1 MLRSATLAGWRCDL
15 GYKKDVPQNNMTDIT
30 ITDFD
35 LGGINARRCSGSA
48 PVVLII
54 GSRGKGKS
62 TIARALMRTLRNIP
76 MGAVF
81 SATEA
86 SSPFYS
92 ENVPSLFIYSTLDMK
107 ALEKIV
113 KRQQMPDERK
123 EVFILIDDMMY
134 DPQFLRHAT
143 LKGIFLNGRHWGIT
157 LILTTQYA
165 IDVPPA
171 LRGNVDYVFMMR
183 ENNIQTCNK
192 LYKNFG
198 GTFPTCTLFVQAL
211 KVCTQDFGSMVIDCV
226 TDSVHRFRADIES
239 EKEEFRM
246 FAPCVWRYAK
256 AHTCTPAS
264 ERSVLM
270 DGSYHRILM
279 NK

>member
-1 MLRSATLAGWRCDL
+1 MS
-15 GYKKDVPQNNMTDIT
+15 TDIT
-30 ITDFD
+30 INDFSLED
-35 LGGINARRCSGSA
+35 INECRCNGSA

-62 TIARALMRTLRNIP
+62 TIARAVMRTLRSIP
-76 MGAVF
+76 VGAVF
-81 SATEA
+81 SGTEA

-92 ENVPSLFIYSTLDMK
+92 DNVPALFIYSTLDMN
-107 ALEKIV
+107 ALQRIV
-113 KRQQMPDERK
+113 KGQQKPDVHQH
-123 EVFILIDDMMY
+123 VFILIDDMMY
-134 DPQFLRHAT
+134 DPQFLRHPIM
-143 LKGIFLNGRHWGIT
+143 KSIFLNGRHWGIT

-183 ENNIQTCNK
+183 ENNIQTCGK

-198 GTFPTCTLFVQAL
+198 GTFPTSALFTQAL
-211 KVCTQDFGSMVIDCV
+211 KACTQDFGSMVIDFVNDCV
-226 TDSVHRFRADIES
+226 YRFRADIDK
-239 EKEEFRM
+239 EKEPFRM

-256 AHTCTPAS
+256 AHTCTATS
-264 ERSVLM
+264 ERDVLM
-270 DGSYHRILM
+270 DGTHHRILM

>member
-1 MLRSATLAGWRCDL
+1 MYAES
-15 GYKKDVPQNNMTDIT
+15 VMTDIT
-30 ITDFD
+30 ISDFCVED
-35 LGGINARRCSGSA
+35 INSRRCSGNA

-62 TIARALMRTLRNIP
+62 TIARAIMRSMRTIP

-81 SATEA
+81 SATEG

-92 ENVPSLFIYSTLDMK
+92 ENVPHLFIYNSLDLNAMK
-107 ALEKIV
+107 KLVAS
-113 KRQQMPDERK
+113 QQKCEDRK
-123 EVFILIDDMMY
+123 DVFLLIDDMMY
-134 DPQFLRHAT
+134 DPQFFRNPVV
-143 LKGIFLNGRHWGIT
+143 KSIFLNGRHWGIT
-157 LILTTQYA
+157 LLLTTQYA

-183 ENNIQTCNK
+183 ENNIQTCAK

-198 GTFPTCTLFVQAL
+198 GSFPTVALFNQAF
-211 KVCTQDFGSMVIDCV
+211 KACTQDFGSMVINFV
-226 TDSVHRFRADIES
+226 NDSVHRYRVDIDA
-239 EKEEFRM
+239 EKEPFQM

-256 AHTCTPAS
+256 AHTCTSSS
-264 ERSVLM
+264 ERDVLM
-270 DGSYHRILM
+270 DGSNCRILI

>member
-1 MLRSATLAGWRCDL
+1 
-15 GYKKDVPQNNMTDIT
+15 MTDIT
-30 ITDFD
+30 IKDFD
-35 LGGINARRCSGSA
+35 LGDINARRCSGSA

-62 TIARALMRTLRNIP
+62 TIARALMRTLRSIP

-81 SATEA
+81 SATES

-113 KRQQMPDERK
+113 KRQQKPDSERK
-123 EVFILIDDMMY
+123 QVFILIDDMMY

-157 LILTTQYA
+157 LVLTTQYA

-198 GTFPTCTLFVQAL
+198 GAFPTSALFVQAL
-211 KVCTQDFGSMVIDCV
+211 KACTQDFGSMVIDFV
-226 TDSVHRFRADIES
+226 SDSVYRFRANMDIE
-239 EKEEFRM
+239 KEPFRM
-246 FAPCVWRYAK
+246 FAACVWRYAK
-256 AHTCTPAS
+256 AHTCTEES

-270 DGSYHRILM
+270 DGTYHRILM
-279 NK
+279 DR